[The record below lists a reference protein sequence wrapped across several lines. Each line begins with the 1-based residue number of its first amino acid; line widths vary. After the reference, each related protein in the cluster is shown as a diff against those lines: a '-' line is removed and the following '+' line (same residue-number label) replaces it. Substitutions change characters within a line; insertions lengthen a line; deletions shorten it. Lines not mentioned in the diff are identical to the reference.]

1 MRRSLLATAAF
12 AASIGAAAAADL
24 GGSRVIPA
32 LPEVPAVLAPALSY
46 TGCYAGGGVGYAV
59 STTGVDLL
67 QQGPK
72 LDDKG
77 KPVLD
82 ANGKPVLEDKF
93 VAGLDGLGASG
104 HTFSALGGCDLQM
117 SQVVVGAWGDF
128 TWHQDHDVTLTWASP
143 TLANPAATKSV
154 SSGLNDQW
162 SVGGRAGV
170 LVGPSLVYG
179 LVGYTEASLDIGDHA
194 GLIYGG
200 GIELPL
206 GAGFALQAQYTYSDL
221 DSERYQILDNKGKP
235 TGASFDVDPDVH
247 AVRAALVY
255 RIGFGR

>member
-1 MRRSLLATAAF
+1 MRALLTTAAF
-12 AASIGAAAAADL
+12 AASIGAASAADL
-24 GGSRVIPA
+24 GGHIIPA
-32 LPEVPAVLAPALSY
+32 LPPVPAVLAPAVSY

-59 STTGVDLL
+59 STTGVDLFK
-67 QQGPK
+67 QGPK
-72 LDDKG
+72 
-77 KPVLD
+77 
-82 ANGKPVLEDKF
+82 LEDKF

-143 TLANPAATKSV
+143 TIANPAATKSA

>member
-1 MRRSLLATAAF
+1 MRRTLLATAAF

-24 GGSRVIPA
+24 GRGHVIPE
-32 LPEVPAVLAPALSY
+32 LPAVPAVLAPSVSY

-59 STTGVDLL
+59 STTGVDLF
-67 QQGPK
+67 QKGPK
-72 LDDKG
+72 
-77 KPVLD
+77 
-82 ANGKPVLEDKF
+82 LEDKF

>member
-24 GGSRVIPA
+24 GRGHVIPE
-32 LPEVPAVLAPALSY
+32 LPAVPAVLAPAVSY
-46 TGCYAGGGVGYAV
+46 SGCYAGGGVGYAV
-59 STTGVDLL
+59 STTGVDLF
-67 QQGPK
+67 QKGPK
-72 LDDKG
+72 
-77 KPVLD
+77 
-82 ANGKPVLEDKF
+82 LEDKF

-128 TWHQDHDVTLTWASP
+128 TWHQDHDVTLSWASP

-221 DSERYQILDNKGKP
+221 DSERYPILDNKGKP

>member
-1 MRRSLLATAAF
+1 MRALITTAAF

-24 GGSRVIPA
+24 GRGHVIPE
-32 LPEVPAVLAPALSY
+32 LPAVPAVLAPSVSY

-59 STTGVDLL
+59 STTGVDLF
-67 QQGPK
+67 QKGPK
-72 LDDKG
+72 
-77 KPVLD
+77 
-82 ANGKPVLEDKF
+82 LEDKF

>member
-1 MRRSLLATAAF
+1 MRALLATAAF

-24 GGSRVIPA
+24 GRGHVIPE
-32 LPEVPAVLAPALSY
+32 LPAVPAVLAPSTSY

-59 STTGVDLL
+59 STTGVDLF
-67 QQGPK
+67 QKGPK
-72 LDDKG
+72 LD
-77 KPVLD
+77 
-82 ANGKPVLEDKF
+82 DKF

-255 RIGFGR
+255 RIGVGR

>member
-1 MRRSLLATAAF
+1 MRALITTAAF

-24 GGSRVIPA
+24 GRGHVIPE
-32 LPEVPAVLAPALSY
+32 LPAVPAVLAPSVSY

-59 STTGVDLL
+59 STTGVDLF
-67 QQGPK
+67 QKGPK
-72 LDDKG
+72 
-77 KPVLD
+77 
-82 ANGKPVLEDKF
+82 LEDKF

-221 DSERYQILDNKGKP
+221 DSEKYPILDNKGKP